1 MATTYGSQFSCQ
13 TVIFL
18 MEAVVSWVV
27 KMSLF
32 TMKNMEQ
39 VRKGT
44 EVRGLIGARWI
55 NIHSQ
60 GAGASVR
67 EHGVLKHTHAPSK
80 PQQINSQAQQQVL

>member
-13 TVIFL
+13 PVIYL

-27 KMSLF
+27 KMSVF
-32 TMKNMEQ
+32 TMKNMER
-39 VRKGT
+39 VRRGT

-67 EHGVLKHTHAPSK
+67 EHGVLKSMHATSK
-80 PQQINSQAQQQVL
+80 PQQTNCKAQQQVL